1 MGGNLSRA
9 ESAKT
14 QRFKDESGI
23 REEVCDSR
31 NAIPL
36 TSARPMRPISPMR
49 PRCPINP
56 LIAFNLA
63 FSANTFLPLIPHFC
77 SQILDF

>member
-1 MGGNLSRA
+1 MGGIYLA
-9 ESAKT
+9 

-36 TSARPMRPISPMR
+36 TSARPMRP
-49 PRCPINP
+49 RCPIHP

-63 FSANTFLPLIPHFC
+63 FSANTFLPLIPHF
-77 SQILDF
+77 SSLNPDF